1 MDDIF
6 IERLV
11 LDIPGLTTGQAEE
24 LSEHI
29 GEGLAVAKPKDGSF
43 GWLIV
48 ELNDQATSKDLP
60 RLAQAIV
67 DSIMQ
72 QIG

>member
-11 LDIPGLTTGQAEE
+11 LDIPSLTVAQGEE
-24 LSEHI
+24 LSQQV
-29 GEGLAVAKPKDGSF
+29 GKGLAAAKPKEGNIGS
-43 GWLIV
+43 LIV
-48 ELNDQATSKDLP
+48 DLNDQATSRDLP
-60 RLAQAIV
+60 RLAEAIV
-67 DSIMQ
+67 DSIRQ

>member
-1 MDDIF
+1 MDDIL

-11 LDIPGLTTGQAEE
+11 LDIPSLTPAQAEE
-24 LSEHI
+24 LSEQV
-29 GEGLAVAKPKDGSF
+29 GKGLVAAKPKEGSF
-43 GWLIV
+43 GSLIV
-48 ELNDQATSKDLP
+48 DLNDEAVARDLP
-60 RLAQAIV
+60 RLAEAIV

>member
-11 LDIPGLTTGQAEE
+11 LDIPGLTPAQAEE
-24 LSEHI
+24 VSAHV
-29 GEGLAVAKPKDGSF
+29 GKGLAAAKPKEGSF
-43 GWLIV
+43 GSLVID
-48 ELNDQATSKDLP
+48 LNDQAAGRDLP
-60 RLAQAIV
+60 RLAEAIV

>member
-11 LDIPGLTTGQAEE
+11 LDIPGLSAVQAEE
-24 LSEHI
+24 LSAQV
-29 GEGLAVAKPKDGSF
+29 GKGLAAAKPAGGHFGS
-43 GWLIV
+43 LVV
-48 ELNDQATSKDLP
+48 ELNDQAASNDLP

>member
-6 IERLV
+6 IERMV
-11 LDIPGLTTGQAEE
+11 LDIPGLTAGQAED
-24 LSEHI
+24 LSAQV
-29 GEGLAVAKPKDGSF
+29 GKGLAAAKPTAGSF
-43 GWLIV
+43 GSLTV
-48 ELNDQATSKDLP
+48 ELNDQAASTDLP

>member
-6 IERLV
+6 IDRLV
-11 LDIPGLTTGQAEE
+11 FDIPGLTPAQAAE
-24 LSEHI
+24 LSEHV
-29 GEGLAVAKPKDGSF
+29 GKGLADAKPKDGSVKSVV
-43 GWLIV
+43 V
-48 ELNDQATSKDLP
+48 ELNDAAASQDLP
-60 RLAQAIV
+60 RLANAIV